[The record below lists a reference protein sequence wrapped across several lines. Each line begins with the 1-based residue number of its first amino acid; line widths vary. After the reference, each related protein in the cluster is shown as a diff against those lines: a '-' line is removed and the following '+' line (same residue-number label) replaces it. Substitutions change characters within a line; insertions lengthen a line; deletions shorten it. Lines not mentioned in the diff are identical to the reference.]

1 MKNQIIVVL
10 FVLLS
15 GFSMG
20 QAFQN
25 RGNYITLGY
34 GLDPWGHPGIGNA
47 FGAYKKTTIG
57 PLVLTY
63 ERGITEKLGIG
74 RIGVGGSFAQSWY
87 TQRYNYGNVE
97 DIYRTSR
104 FNVMAKAAYHFDF
117 GIEKMDVYAGLAAG
131 ASVYVDKDIIYEPLN
146 SAANSQGYI
155 NTSRTYVRPAHY
167 EFIGIRYY
175 FTTAFGVYAEVGYG
189 LAALNGGMVFHF

>member
-10 FVLLS
+10 FVLVS

-25 RGNYITLGY
+25 RGNYITVGY
-34 GLDPWGHPGIGNA
+34 GLDPWGHPGLGHA
-47 FGAYKKTTIG
+47 YGTYKKATIG

-87 TQRYNYGNVE
+87 TQRYFYGNVE
-97 DIYRTSR
+97 DIYRSSR

-117 GIEKMDVYAGLAAG
+117 GIEKMDVYAGIAAG
-131 ASVYVDKDIIYEPLN
+131 ASIYVDKDVVFDNDNQVYVD
-146 SAANSQGYI
+146 
-155 NTSRTYVRPAHY
+155 TRDTYVRPAHY

-175 FTTAFGVYAEVGYG
+175 FKPAFGVYAEVGYG
-189 LAALNGGMVFHF
+189 LAAFNGGMVFHF